1 MHKENTD
8 DQKLQGLVNRLTD
21 AVADAGADVPCAIA
35 ALLAAAHYQA
45 EGNASH
51 MLFLRVGLIRIYD
64 ETMTSPCDTLAAYLG
79 RDFSAA
85 SRQPQTPNEK
95 MRAAQAQLDACLT
108 TTPAERD

>member
-1 MHKENTD
+1 MPQKNTD

-51 MLFLRVGLIRIYD
+51 MLFLRAALQRSYD
-64 ETMTSPCDTLAAYLG
+64 KTSQ
-79 RDFSAA
+79 
-85 SRQPQTPNEK
+85 QP
-95 MRAAQAQLDACLT
+95 
-108 TTPAERD
+108 